1 MNRWTPLHRRSA
13 LAVLAAM
20 AVTTLSRAQT
30 GTAPQAFPV
39 KPITLLVPFGPGGIA
54 DITARAVA
62 QSMGRTSRPRCG
74 GGDPPDAG
82 RPVGSDGAAAAGH
95 GGRPL
100 GREGDGG
107 VAGVWGG

>member
-13 LAVLAAM
+13 LALLTAM
-20 AVTTLSRAQT
+20 AVTTRSRAQT

-62 QSMGRTSRPRCG
+62 EHMGRTLGQSVVVENPLRACFSVLL
-74 GGDPPDAG
+74 
-82 RPVGSDGAAAAGH
+82 PVGATSVH
-95 GGRPL
+95 SLFTCWL
-100 GREGDGG
+100 GL
-107 VAGVWGG
+107 AFL